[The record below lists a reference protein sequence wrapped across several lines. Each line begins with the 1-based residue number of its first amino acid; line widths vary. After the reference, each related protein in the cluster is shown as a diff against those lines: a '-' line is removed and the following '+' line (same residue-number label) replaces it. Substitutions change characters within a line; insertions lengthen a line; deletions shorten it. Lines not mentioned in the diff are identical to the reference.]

1 MRKDMKMRDIINTD
15 IINAGETVLVV
26 FTRGNYFTYEQ
37 DGNGSTGN
45 WKINKNREIDKII
58 IYKRMTHDH
67 NQIYVGIK
75 SDIIDSKE
83 EGRFVIRMKNI
94 KLVGTTNHN
103 WKEFKEN
110 DSSSPIMYKTK

>member
-1 MRKDMKMRDIINTD
+1 MKLREIINSD

-26 FTRGNYFTYEQ
+26 FTDGKYFTNEQ

-45 WKINKNREIDKII
+45 WKIDKNREIDKVI
-58 IYKRMTHDH
+58 IYKRMTQNN

-110 DSSSPIMYKTK
+110 DSSNPIMYEKK